1 MISDNSS
8 NSSAALMGSWASIE
22 RKDALTPKDW
32 LLIFSY
38 RMLEDKSSRDT
49 VTGKDIILSGS

>member
-1 MISDNSS
+1 
-8 NSSAALMGSWASIE
+8 MGSWASIE